1 MLASDTIE
9 GRTIEGEG
17 NVMESSDGTAERAGE
32 VVLYVRPGCP
42 FCTALRWRLRRS
54 GLPVREVDIW
64 DDPAGAGVVRAA
76 TGGDETVPTVR
87 IGPVTLVNPGMG
99 QVRSAVD
106 TYAPQLARRTGGRR
120 SSRGAGA

>member
-1 MLASDTIE
+1 M
-9 GRTIEGEG
+9 
-17 NVMESSDGTAERAGE
+17 MSSDGAAGSGAEI
-32 VVLYVRPGCP
+32 VLYTRPGCP

-64 DDPAGAGVVRAA
+64 DDPDAAAVVRAA

-99 QVRSAVD
+99 QIRSAVAAH
-106 TYAPQLARRTGGRR
+106 APWLTGRAGGLAGRR
-120 SSRGAGA
+120 RPDRDPRA